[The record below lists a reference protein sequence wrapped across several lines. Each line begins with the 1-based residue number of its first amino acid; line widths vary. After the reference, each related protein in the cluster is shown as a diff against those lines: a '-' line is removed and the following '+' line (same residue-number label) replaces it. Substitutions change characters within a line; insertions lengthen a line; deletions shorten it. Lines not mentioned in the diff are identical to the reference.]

1 MESVSITM
9 AKITKVSLKKH
20 LDELDKKEL
29 VEEVLKLYSKFS
41 QVKEFYQMELSDDTK
56 AFVDSYKKKIK
67 AIYFPAR
74 GYRYPR
80 ASAIRRLISKFKK
93 VAVFDFD
100 VVDLLLYRVENG
112 IAYSKTFGG
121 IDEAFFTSITSSYD
135 EALKLI
141 TKSNLHTEFK
151 DRCRQIVTDAE
162 YMGWGFHTNLS
173 YAFGECFGEE

>member
-1 MESVSITM
+1 M
-9 AKITKVSLKKH
+9 AKITKLSLKKH
-20 LDELDKKEL
+20 LDELEKKEL
-29 VEEVLKLYSKFS
+29 VEEVLKLYTKFS
-41 QVKEFYQMELSDDTK
+41 QVKEFYQMELSEDTK
-56 AFVDSYKKKIK
+56 AFVESYKKKIK

-93 VAVFDFD
+93 VAVFDYD

-121 IDEAFFTSITSSYD
+121 IDEAFYTSIESSYD

-141 TKSNLHTEFK
+141 IKSNLLSEFK
-151 DRCRQIVTDAE
+151 DRCQEIVNGSE
-162 YMGWGFHTNLS
+162 YIGWGFHDNLS
-173 YAFGECFGEE
+173 DAYEECFGEE